1 MRSVHAC
8 FVALALLLRTPWA
21 LAQTPEPPVPALDD
35 ALARGCVAAAWRAS
49 SLGEDDA
56 ALDAT
61 IARSTRSALLPEVT
75 MRALELWSDASHTT
89 VVATSDSTSLYD
101 ALGNRVSVEVRLTW
115 RLERLLYVGD
125 EAALERIRLER
136 HEARARL
143 ATRTLEAL
151 FAWARARVDAREAVP
166 GSRESLEASLRML
179 EASATLDVLT
189 GGWFSAHRLDPRF
202 CARYGS
208 C

>member
-1 MRSVHAC
+1 MRFVLAWLLAIALVPSVSSAR
-8 FVALALLLRTPWA
+8 ADSTP
-21 LAQTPEPPVPALDD
+21 PPPIDD
-35 ALARGCVAAAWRAS
+35 SLARACVVAAWQAS
-49 SLGEDDA
+49 GLGEDDA
-56 ALDAT
+56 RLDAT

-89 VVATSDSTSLYD
+89 VVTSTDSASLYD
-101 ALGNRVSVEVRLTW
+101 ALGNHVSVEVRLTW

-136 HEARARL
+136 HEARSRL

-151 FAWARARVDAREAVP
+151 FAWARARVDARESVP
-166 GSRESLEASLRML
+166 GSRESLEAGMRAL

-189 GGWFSAHRLDPRF
+189 GGPHGDCRKQMLLRASP
-202 CARYGS
+202 
-208 C
+208 